1 MGGHSAFLL
10 HLRLILL
17 WLSVI
22 NVRRYHRDTKECLR
36 IKADRL
42 IQSTHTHT
50 HCHALIANELCP
62 AVGLT

>member
-10 HLRLILL
+10 YLRLILL

-22 NVRRYHRDTKECLR
+22 NVPRYHRDTKECLR

-42 IQSTHTHT
+42 IQSTHIHT
-50 HCHALIANELCP
+50 HIIMLLLRMCSVLL
-62 AVGLT
+62 